1 MVGKENRDETARYVG
16 EYFLGNQSKVSVHK
30 RETTVSPQ
38 FSETV
43 FVTIHLFIIIAW

>member
-1 MVGKENRDETARYVG
+1 MVGKENRDETASYVVNI
-16 EYFLGNQSKVSVHK
+16 FGNQSKVSVHK

-43 FVTIHLFIIIAW
+43 FVSIHLFI